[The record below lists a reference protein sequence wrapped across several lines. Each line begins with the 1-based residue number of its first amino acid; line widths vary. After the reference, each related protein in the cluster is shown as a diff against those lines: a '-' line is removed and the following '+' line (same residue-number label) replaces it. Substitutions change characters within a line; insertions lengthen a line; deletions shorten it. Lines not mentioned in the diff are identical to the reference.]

1 MNSTSHNAF
10 AFLVNSLL
18 HPPVQATQAAKKE
31 ADVANM
37 LGYSWLKKTKIV
49 QTVGQGKRVF

>member
-18 HPPVQATQAAKKE
+18 TPPVQAQKAAIE
-31 ADVANM
+31 QP
-37 LGYSWLKKTKIV
+37 KIV
-49 QTVGQGKRVF
+49 QTVGQGKRVW